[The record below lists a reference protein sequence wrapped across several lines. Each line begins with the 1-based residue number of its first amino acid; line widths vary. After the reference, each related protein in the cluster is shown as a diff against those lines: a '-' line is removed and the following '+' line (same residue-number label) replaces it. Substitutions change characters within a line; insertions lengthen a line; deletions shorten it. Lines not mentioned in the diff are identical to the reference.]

1 MVIVTGDVVKVT
13 RVSRELGLKLKEEL
27 ISYLMRNHLHMVSKG
42 SHRDLTESDGMP
54 PTHPT
59 YRLTISWIVP
69 NEALMIEYGATEDA
83 QMEEYL
89 ENVKRLRSQM
99 NDIEE
104 AAANRSVEEQKQKT
118 AIVALETDISSV
130 KAETKRLND
139 EAEEMLKAKANIG
152 SEITE
157 KQRKLSL
164 LEAESCS
171 LSQVINLP
179 QNLDTNGMGSAEEE
193 IFLDKENKNAAHW
206 MQMSSE
212 NMGDENTERCGDLD
226 LKSAK
231 MKLDELEIKKLQIIE
246 DRVKTQQLLEQMNS
260 KMQSTPS
267 ALMEMAVKALENEYS
282 SVKADKAG
290 ELEYLQSLEARIDQL
305 KNLSYIINC
314 QCGNEYKVELAN

>member
-1 MVIVTGDVVKVT
+1 
-13 RVSRELGLKLKEEL
+13 
-27 ISYLMRNHLHMVSKG
+27 
-42 SHRDLTESDGMP
+42 
-54 PTHPT
+54 
-59 YRLTISWIVP
+59 
-69 NEALMIEYGATEDA
+69 MIEYGATEDA

-89 ENVKRLRSQM
+89 VNVKRLRSQM

-118 AIVALETDISSV
+118 AIAALETDISSV
-130 KAETKRLND
+130 RAETKRLND

-157 KQRKLSL
+157 KQRKFSL
-164 LEAESCS
+164 LEAEYCTVCQTVE
-171 LSQVINLP
+171 LLKQAVANLLLRLKEKRLHYGNISEEL
-179 QNLDTNGMGSAEEE
+179 NLKVQKQQGMGSAEEE

-246 DRVKTQQLLEQMNS
+246 DRVEAQQLLEQMNS
-260 KMQSTPS
+260 KIQSTAS
-267 ALMEMAVKALENEYS
+267 ALVEMAVKALENEYN

-314 QCGNEYKVELAN
+314 RCGNEYKVELAN

>member
-1 MVIVTGDVVKVT
+1 
-13 RVSRELGLKLKEEL
+13 
-27 ISYLMRNHLHMVSKG
+27 
-42 SHRDLTESDGMP
+42 
-54 PTHPT
+54 
-59 YRLTISWIVP
+59 
-69 NEALMIEYGATEDA
+69 MIEYGATEDA

-89 ENVKRLRSQM
+89 VNVKRLRSQM

-118 AIVALETDISSV
+118 AIAALETDISSV
-130 KAETKRLND
+130 RAETKRLND

-157 KQRKLSL
+157 KQRKFSL
-164 LEAESCS
+164 LEAEYCTVCQTVE
-171 LSQVINLP
+171 LLKQAVANLLLRLKEKRLHYGNISEEL
-179 QNLDTNGMGSAEEE
+179 NLKVQKQQEWYNSYMLMIEDPTSGMGSAEEE

-246 DRVKTQQLLEQMNS
+246 DRVEAQQLLEQMNS
-260 KMQSTPS
+260 KIQSTAS
-267 ALMEMAVKALENEYS
+267 ALVEMAVKALENEYN

-314 QCGNEYKVELAN
+314 RCGNEYKVELAN

>member
-1 MVIVTGDVVKVT
+1 
-13 RVSRELGLKLKEEL
+13 
-27 ISYLMRNHLHMVSKG
+27 
-42 SHRDLTESDGMP
+42 
-54 PTHPT
+54 
-59 YRLTISWIVP
+59 
-69 NEALMIEYGATEDA
+69 MIEYGATEDA

-104 AAANRSVEEQKQKT
+104 AAAKRSVEEQKQKT
-118 AIVALETDISSV
+118 AIAALETDISSV
-130 KAETKRLND
+130 RAETKRLND
-139 EAEEMLKAKANIG
+139 EAEEMLKAKSNIG

-164 LEAESCS
+164 LEAESCT
-171 LSQVINLP
+171 LSQTVELLKQEVANLLSRLKENRLYYEKISEEL
-179 QNLDTNGMGSAEEE
+179 NLKVQKQQEWYNSYKLMIEDPTSGMGCTEEE
-193 IFLDKENKNAAHW
+193 IFLDKENKNAAHS

-212 NMGDENTERCGDLD
+212 NMGDENTKRCSDLD

-260 KMQSTPS
+260 KMQSAPS
-267 ALMEMAVKALENEYS
+267 ALMEMDVKALENEYRS
-282 SVKADKAG
+282 LKADKAG
-290 ELEYLQSLEARIDQL
+290 ELEYSQSLEARIDQL

-314 QCGNEYKVELAN
+314 HCGNEYKVELAN

>member
-1 MVIVTGDVVKVT
+1 
-13 RVSRELGLKLKEEL
+13 
-27 ISYLMRNHLHMVSKG
+27 
-42 SHRDLTESDGMP
+42 
-54 PTHPT
+54 
-59 YRLTISWIVP
+59 
-69 NEALMIEYGATEDA
+69 MIEYGATEDA

-104 AAANRSVEEQKQKT
+104 AAAKRSVEEQKQKT
-118 AIVALETDISSV
+118 AIAALETDISSV
-130 KAETKRLND
+130 RAETKRLND
-139 EAEEMLKAKANIG
+139 EAEEMLKAKSNIG

-164 LEAESCS
+164 LEAESCT
-171 LSQVINLP
+171 LSQTVELLKQEVANLLSRLKENRLYYEKISEEL
-179 QNLDTNGMGSAEEE
+179 NLKVQKQQGMGCTEEE
-193 IFLDKENKNAAHW
+193 IFLDKENKNAAHS

-212 NMGDENTERCGDLD
+212 NMGDENTKRCSDLD

-260 KMQSTPS
+260 KMQSAPS
-267 ALMEMAVKALENEYS
+267 ALMEMDVKALENEYRS
-282 SVKADKAG
+282 LKADKAG
-290 ELEYLQSLEARIDQL
+290 ELEYSQSLEARIDQL

-314 QCGNEYKVELAN
+314 HCGNEYKVELAN

>member
-1 MVIVTGDVVKVT
+1 
-13 RVSRELGLKLKEEL
+13 
-27 ISYLMRNHLHMVSKG
+27 
-42 SHRDLTESDGMP
+42 
-54 PTHPT
+54 
-59 YRLTISWIVP
+59 
-69 NEALMIEYGATEDA
+69 MIEYGATEDA

-171 LSQVINLP
+171 LSQTVELLKQAVANLLLRLKEKRLHYGNISEEL
-179 QNLDTNGMGSAEEE
+179 NLKVQKQQEWYNSYMLMIEDPTSGMGSAEEE